1 MLLCVMGNSGVGKD
15 TVIKTVIKLC
25 KKDNIEVKKLVNV
38 TDRPKRANEKNSTD
52 YSPYIFVSKASFIDL
67 VNSYSMVECRSYQ
80 VDEGVWWDYGTTK
93 LDFEVAINS
102 KDIYITTCTPTQFT
116 SYYDYTKLNYPN
128 LLSRLYPIFIDAPSE
143 KERLL
148 RSINRLDKNDI
159 RGLKEVCRRFYK
171 DKEYINPLLVPSM
184 FRVVNED
191 VQDTASY
198 VVDLIDT
205 FLDYNED
212 DSWNTLCQDKETF
225 GVLLDGGKVTWKVQ

>member
-15 TVIKTVIKLC
+15 TVIKTVIKYC
-25 KKDNIEVKKLVNV
+25 KKDNIEIKKLVNI
-38 TDRPKRANEKNSTD
+38 TDRPKRESEKNSD
-52 YSPYIFVSKASFIDL
+52 EYIPYVFTSKAGFVDL
-67 VNSYSMVECRSYQ
+67 VNSYSMVECRSYC
-80 VDEGVWWDYGTTK
+80 VGDGVWWDYGTSK

-102 KDIYITTCTPTQFT
+102 KDIYITTCTPTQLN

-128 LLSRLYPIFIDAPSE
+128 LLSRIYPVFIDAPSE

-159 RGLKEVCRRFYK
+159 RGLKEVCRRFYD

-191 VQDTASY
+191 VSDTASY

-205 FLDYNED
+205 FLYYDEN
-212 DSWNTLCQDKETF
+212 DSWNELCQSKETF
-225 GVLLDGGKVTWKVQ
+225 GVLLKEEK